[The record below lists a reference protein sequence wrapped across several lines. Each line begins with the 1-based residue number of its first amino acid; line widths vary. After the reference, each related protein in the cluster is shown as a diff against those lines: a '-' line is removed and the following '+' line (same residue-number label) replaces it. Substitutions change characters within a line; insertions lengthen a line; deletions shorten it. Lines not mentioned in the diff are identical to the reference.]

1 MLPGGKLWDAAGLPP
16 PIGVQFPLKIHFWG
30 LTNVSFT
37 KGKRTSVANGRFWAS
52 IDWKRYKNGVVNST
66 AVFSFKMDNGGIL
79 TCLNSSFFSISR
91 ISSPHGRNLCCSSG
105 TSGLAFSASR
115 ALLRK
120 ITCSICDF
128 RVVSWFIDVILR
140 IFHGWQ
146 VLHRC
151 HFCARVITFLRNAS
165 FPIGKRMKTYVWH
178 HNLIHFEAL
187 SEG

>member
-1 MLPGGKLWDAAGLPP
+1 MLPGGRLCTGPWLPA
-16 PIGVQFPLKIHFWG
+16 PIGVQKPLKIHFWG
-30 LTNVSFT
+30 LANVSFT
-37 KGKRTSVANGRFWAS
+37 KGKRTSVANGPFWAS
-52 IDWKRYKNGVVNST
+52 IDWKRCKNSVVNSS

-91 ISSPHGRNLCCSSG
+91 ISAPHGRNLCCSSG

-128 RVVSWFIDVILR
+128 RVVSWFIDVILMT
-140 IFHGWQ
+140 FHGSQ
-146 VLHRC
+146 VFHRC

-165 FPIGKRMKTYVWH
+165 FPIGKRMKSAFGQ
-178 HNLIHFEAL
+178 HNFIHFEAIP
-187 SEG
+187 EG